1 MLSKEDNLLLTQ
13 VSRGTSMGTLLR
25 EYWLPMLFSNELVA
39 DGRTLKVKLLGEE
52 LVAFRD
58 TSGRVGLI
66 EQNCPHRGST
76 MYFARNENNG
86 IRCVY
91 HGWMYDVTGQ
101 CIEMPNEPESSNFKE
116 KISLLAYKTQE
127 RNGLIWAYLGP
138 REVPPPLPE
147 LEFNVL
153 PPEHTLIWK
162 NLQMTNWVQGLEG
175 NIDSSHLSF
184 LHTRLERDGSA
195 EFGGG
200 GARGLWYED
209 PAPRMEVMDTDY
221 GVMYG
226 AGRLEEPG
234 RRFWRVTQFMMP
246 IYGLFA
252 PISPNEC
259 PMQWWIPLDDHTVMK
274 WDVRWNPTRPITEEE
289 AARMMNPDPGGFIE
303 PTSDPYTHYR
313 LAANM
318 DNDYFIDWNA
328 QGDKRYSGVPSV
340 NLQDAAV
347 QEGMGKIVKR
357 DREHLGTADV
367 MIIRTRRR
375 LLNAARALR
384 DHGTVPPGVDDPEV
398 YHVRSTT
405 VVLDESEGQNWQDIA
420 GPLVKAFTDEKVMAA
435 DITMRTPRA

>member
-1 MLSKEDNLLLTQ
+1 MLSKEDNQILTQ
-13 VSRGTSMGTLLR
+13 VSRGTPMGNLLR
-25 EYWLPMLFSNELVA
+25 EYWMPILFSHELKA
-39 DGRTLKVKLLGEE
+39 GGRTMKVKLLGED

-58 TSGRVGLI
+58 SSGRPGLI
-66 EQNCPHRGST
+66 AANCPHRGAPL
-76 MYFARNENNG
+76 YLGRNENDG

-91 HGWMYDVTGQ
+91 HGWMYDVTGA
-101 CIEMPNEPESSNFKE
+101 CVDMPNEPASSNFKD
-116 KISLLAYKTQE
+116 KVNLVAYKIRE
-127 RNGLIWAYLGP
+127 RNGLLWAYLGP
-138 REVPPPLPE
+138 RKTPPELPD

-162 NLQMTNWVQGLEG
+162 NMQMTNWVQGLEG

-184 LHTRLERDGSA
+184 LHTRLERDGNA

-226 AGRLEEPG
+226 AGRLEEPD

-246 IYGLFA
+246 FYGLFA
-252 PISPNEC
+252 PIGPNEC

-274 WDVRWNPTRPITEEE
+274 WDVRWNPNRPITEEE
-289 AARMMNPDPGGFIE
+289 RGRLMNPDPGGFIE

-318 DNDYFIDWNA
+318 DNDYFTDWDA
-328 QGDKRYSGVPSV
+328 QDGKRYSGVPSV

-347 QEGMGKIVKR
+347 QEGMGPIVNR
-357 DREHLGTADV
+357 EREHLGTADA

-375 LLNAARALR
+375 LLNAAKDLR
-384 DHGTVPPGVDDPEV
+384 DHGTVPPGIDDPSV
-398 YHVRSTT
+398 YGIRSTT
-405 VVLDESEGQNWQDIA
+405 VVLSDAEPWQPAAD
-420 GPLVKAFTDEKVMAA
+420 PLLKAFTEEKIMAA

>member
-1 MLSKEDNLLLTQ
+1 MLSKEDNELLTQ
-13 VSRGTSMGTLLR
+13 VSRGTPMGNLLR
-25 EYWLPMLFSNELVA
+25 EYWMPILFTDELVA
-39 DGRTLKVKLLGEE
+39 DGRTMKVKLLGED

-58 TSGRVGLI
+58 SSGRAGLV
-66 EQNCPHRGST
+66 EANCPHRGAP
-76 MYFARNENNG
+76 MYFARNENDG
-86 IRCVY
+86 LRCVY
-91 HGWMYDVTGQ
+91 HGWMYDVTGR
-101 CIEMPNEPESSNFKE
+101 CVDMPNEPASSNFKE
-116 KISLLAYKTQE
+116 KVKLAAYKIRE

-138 REVPPPLPE
+138 REKPPELPD

-162 NLQMTNWVQGLEG
+162 NMQMTNWVQGLEG

-184 LHTRLERDGSA
+184 LHSRLERDGNA

-246 IYGLFA
+246 FYGLFA
-252 PISPNEC
+252 PIGPNEC
-259 PMQWWIPLDDHTVMK
+259 PLQWWIPLDDHTVMK
-274 WDVRWNPTRPITEEE
+274 WDVRWNPNRPITEEE
-289 AARMMNPDPGGFIE
+289 RGRLMNPDPGGFVE
-303 PTSDPYTHYR
+303 ATSDPYTHFR

-318 DNDYFIDWNA
+318 DNDYFTDWDA
-328 QGDKRYSGVPSV
+328 QDGKRYSGVPSV

-347 QEGMGKIVKR
+347 QEGMGTIVNR
-357 DREHLGTADV
+357 QREHLGTADA

-375 LLNAARALR
+375 LLESAKALR
-384 DHGTVPPGVDDPEV
+384 DHGAVPPGVDDPTV
-398 YHVRSTT
+398 YGVRSTT
-405 VVLDESEGQNWQDIA
+405 VVLSDEEPWQPA
-420 GPLVKAFTDEKVMAA
+420 AQPLLKAFTDEKIMAA
-435 DITMRTPRA
+435 DITMRSPRT